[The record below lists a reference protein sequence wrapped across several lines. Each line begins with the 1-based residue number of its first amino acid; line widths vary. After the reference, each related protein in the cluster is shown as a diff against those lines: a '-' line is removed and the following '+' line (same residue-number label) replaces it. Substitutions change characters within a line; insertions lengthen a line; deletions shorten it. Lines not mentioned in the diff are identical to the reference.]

1 MQKILL
7 LLVSF
12 LTSISLNCQGQ
23 TLKTYKTENDPL
35 NMISFQ
41 SDGLI
46 EDIIGIGSKIS
57 ASIKLSPEDVDVEEG
72 GFIRFDLSD
81 LKTGNEERDKE
92 MKGPNYLDVKNYGIA
107 QFKLLTISA
116 HNVRKLENA
125 KKVVTHVTGDFTLH
139 GVTKTLMIPVTF
151 VYFNKSE
158 QTKKRAK
165 GNLLDIFCIFK
176 IKLSDYG
183 IKVPELFSYRVNEE
197 IEIKVNIV
205 LSEED
210 K

>member
-1 MQKILL
+1 MKKKILPLFFVL
-7 LLVSF
+7 LGPIVALA
-12 LTSISLNCQGQ
+12 Q
-23 TLKTYKTENDPL
+23 LKNYKTDADPL

-57 ASIKLSPEDVDVEEG
+57 ANIRLSPDDVDIQEG
-72 GFIRFDLSD
+72 GIIKFDLSD
-81 LKTGNEERDKE
+81 LVSGNADRDKE

-107 QFKLLTISA
+107 QFKVLSISA

-125 KKVVTHVTGDFTLH
+125 KRVATHVTGDFTLH

-151 VYFNKSE
+151 VYFTKSE

-165 GNLLDIFCIFK
+165 GNLLDVFSVFK
-176 IKLSDYG
+176 IKLIDYG
-183 IKVPELFSYRVNEE
+183 IKVPELFSYRINEE
-197 IEIKVNIV
+197 IEIKVNIL
-205 LSEED
+205 LSEEE